1 MPYLPATLLP
11 RISPQLNAMSETK
24 NPVLRLFGWI
34 WRLLVGLYRAVVAIS
49 FLAIIA
55 LVWMALRGG
64 PPVRVENNVALA
76 LIPTGALADQVSGP
90 GQNLLRRLG
99 EDRPRQTLLRDL
111 TAALNA
117 AAGDVRIPFAVLRL
131 DQLESAG
138 LPQMQELAVAM
149 KKFRAAG
156 KPIYVYGESF
166 DQNQYFIASQADEV
180 SLDPMGMLMLQGY
193 GVYGNYF
200 KDGLDKL
207 GVQVNVFRVGEYKS
221 AVEPFLR
228 NDMSPEAKAANQ
240 AWLNDLWDVYNQSV
254 SSARKLPE
262 KAADTYARNF
272 APEILKRAGDAAPYA
287 LDAHLVNHVE
297 TLAQFRKRL
306 ADKVGY
312 DKDKGTFRQIAF
324 SDYLRAVKRDA
335 RPEPA
340 TRIGLVVVQGEI
352 VDGQS
357 ESDNAGGDTISG
369 LLEQARRDEDVKAV
383 VLRVDS
389 PGGSVFA
396 SEKIRRAVEALQDDG
411 KPVVVSMGNLAASGG
426 YWISMA
432 ADQIWAEPS
441 TITGSIGIFGLIPT
455 IDQPLAKI
463 GIHTD
468 GVGTTPLAGAFRMD
482 RPLTPEMKAIVQATI
497 ERGYHEFI
505 AGVSKGRNI
514 PVDKVDSIARGRV
527 WSGVAAKGLGLVDNL
542 GGIEDAE
549 GAAAKL
555 ADLKPGGYRIEEFEP
570 DRELFGQWLVRLL
583 GGSHADLS
591 SMLAALLPQQRA
603 LQQPLQDAAQL
614 LRSFNDPQGMY
625 AYCFC
630 TPTPAGGAR

>member
-1 MPYLPATLLP
+1 
-11 RISPQLNAMSETK
+11 MSETK
-24 NPVLRLFGWI
+24 NPVLRFFGWV
-34 WRLLVGLYRAVVAIS
+34 WRVLAGLYRVVMALWI
-49 FLAIIA
+49 LVIIG
-55 LVWMALRGG
+55 LVWFGLRGG
-64 PPVRVENNVALA
+64 PPVHVENNVPLT
-76 LIPTGALADQVSGP
+76 LIPSGALVDQISNP
-90 GQNLLRRLG
+90 GESLLRRLG

-117 AAGDVRIPFAVLRL
+117 AAGDARIPFVVVRL

-149 KKFRAAG
+149 KKFRASG

-180 SLDPMGMLMLQGY
+180 SLDPMGSLMLQGY

-207 GVQVNVFRVGEYKS
+207 GVQINVFRVGEYKS

-240 AWLNDLWDVYNQSV
+240 AWLNDLWDVYNESV

-262 KAADTYARNF
+262 KAADTYTRNF

-297 TLAQFRKRL
+297 TLAQFRKRIS
-306 ADKVGY
+306 DKVGY
-312 DKDKGTFRQIAF
+312 DKDKGSFRQIAF
-324 SDYLRAVKRDA
+324 SDYLRAVKREA
-335 RPEPA
+335 KPEPA

-357 ESDNAGGDTISG
+357 ESDNAGGDTISA
-369 LLEQARRDEDVKAV
+369 LLDQARREDDVKAV

-396 SEKIRRAVEALQDDG
+396 SEKIRRSVEALKDDG

-455 IDQPLAKI
+455 IDQPLAKL

-527 WSGVAAKGLGLVDNL
+527 WSGVAAKGLGLVDSL

-549 GAAAKL
+549 AAAAKL
-555 ADLKPGGYRIEEFEP
+555 AELKPGSYQIHEFEP
-570 DRELFGQWLVRLL
+570 DRDVFGQWLIRLF
-583 GGSHADLS
+583 GGSHAELS
-591 SMLAALLPQQRA
+591 SLLAAVLPQQQA

-614 LRSFNDPQGMY
+614 LRRFNDPRGMY

-630 TPTPAGGAR
+630 TPTQTGR

>member
-1 MPYLPATLLP
+1 
-11 RISPQLNAMSETK
+11 MSETK
-24 NPVLRLFGWI
+24 NPVLRFFGWI
-34 WRLLVGLYRAVVAIS
+34 WRLLIGLYRVVFA
-49 FLAIIA
+49 LWIIVI
-55 LVWMALRGG
+55 LGVIWMAFHGG
-64 PPVRVENNVALA
+64 PPVRVENNIALT
-76 LIPTGALADQVSGP
+76 LIPTGTLVDQSNST
-90 GQNLLRRLG
+90 GQTLLRQLG
-99 EDRPRQTLLRDL
+99 QTRPSQTLLRDL
-111 TAALNA
+111 TAALTA
-117 AAGDVRIPFAVLRL
+117 AATDSRIPFAVLRL
-131 DQLESAG
+131 DQLDSAG
-138 LPQMQELAVAM
+138 LAQMQELAVAM

-166 DQNQYFIASQADEV
+166 DQNQYFIAAQADEV
-180 SLDPMGMLMLQGY
+180 SLDPMGSLMLQGY

-207 GVQVNVFRVGEYKS
+207 GVQINVFRVGEYKS

-262 KAADTYARNF
+262 KAADSYARNF

-297 TLAQFRKRL
+297 TLAQFRKRIS
-306 ADKVGY
+306 DKVGA
-312 DKDKGTFRQIAF
+312 DKEKGSFRQIPF
-324 SDYLRAVKRDA
+324 SDYLRAVKREA
-335 RPEPA
+335 KPEPS
-340 TRIGLVVVQGEI
+340 TRIALVVVQGEI
-352 VDGQS
+352 VDG
-357 ESDNAGGDTISG
+357 ESDNDSAGGDTISG
-369 LLEQARRDEDVKAV
+369 LLDEARRDDDVKAV

-396 SEKIRRAVEALQDDG
+396 SEKIRRSVEALQDEG

-455 IDQPLAKI
+455 IDQPLNKL

-549 GAAAKL
+549 AAAAKL
-555 ADLKPGGYRIEEFEP
+555 GDLKPGGYRIHEMQP
-570 DRELFGQWLVRLL
+570 QRDVLGQWLNKLF

-591 SMLAALLPQQRA
+591 FLAALLPQHSA
-603 LQQPLQDAAQL
+603 LKAPLEDATLL
-614 LRSFNDPQGMY
+614 LRRFNDPRGAY

-630 TPTPAGGAR
+630 TPTPPGGVR

>member
-1 MPYLPATLLP
+1 
-11 RISPQLNAMSETK
+11 MSETK
-24 NPVLRLFGWI
+24 NPVLRFFGWI
-34 WRLLVGLYRAVVAIS
+34 GRILVGLYRLVFALWIVVI
-49 FLAIIA
+49 LGLLW
-55 LVWMALRGG
+55 LVFQGG
-64 PPVRVENNVALA
+64 PPVHVENNVALA
-76 LIPTGALADQVSGP
+76 LIPTGNVVDQTNST
-90 GQNLLRRLG
+90 GQNLLRQLG
-99 EDRPRQTLLRDL
+99 QTKPSQTLLRDL
-111 TAALNA
+111 TAALTA
-117 AAGDVRIPFAVLRL
+117 AATDARIPFAVLRL
-131 DQLESAG
+131 DEMESVG

-156 KPIYVYGESF
+156 KPIYVYGESY
-166 DQNQYFIASQADEV
+166 DQNQYFIAAQADEV
-180 SLDPMGMLMLQGY
+180 SLDPMGALMLQGY

-207 GVQVNVFRVGEYKS
+207 GVQMNVFRVGEYKS

-262 KAADTYARNF
+262 RAADSYARNF
-272 APEILKRAGDAAPYA
+272 APELLKRAGDAAPYA
-287 LDAHLVNHVE
+287 LDAHLVNRVE
-297 TLAQFRKRL
+297 TLAQFRKRMS
-306 ADKVGY
+306 DKVGY
-312 DKDKGTFRQIAF
+312 DKDKGSFRQIGF
-324 SDYLRAVKRDA
+324 SDYLRAVKREA
-335 RPEPA
+335 KPPPS
-340 TRIGLVVVQGEI
+340 TRIALVVAQGEI
-352 VDGQS
+352 VDG
-357 ESDNAGGDTISG
+357 ESDVDNAGGDTISS
-369 LLEQARRDEDVKAV
+369 LLDQARRDDDVKAV
-383 VLRVDS
+383 VLRVNS

-396 SEKIRRAVEALQDDG
+396 SEKIRRAVEALQDDD

-432 ADQIWAEPS
+432 ASQIWAEPS

-455 IDQPLAKI
+455 IDQPLNKL

-482 RPLTPEMKAIVQATI
+482 RPLTPEMKVIVQSSI

-505 AGVSKGRNI
+505 AGVAKGRNL

-549 GAAAKL
+549 AAAAKL
-555 ADLKPGGYRIEEFEP
+555 ANLKQGGYRIQ
-570 DRELFGQWLVRLL
+570 ELQPERDVFAGWIGKLL

-591 SMLAALLPQQRA
+591 FLADLLPQHSA
-603 LQQPLQDAAQL
+603 VKAPLEDVAQL
-614 LRSFNDPQGMY
+614 LRSFNDPRGVY